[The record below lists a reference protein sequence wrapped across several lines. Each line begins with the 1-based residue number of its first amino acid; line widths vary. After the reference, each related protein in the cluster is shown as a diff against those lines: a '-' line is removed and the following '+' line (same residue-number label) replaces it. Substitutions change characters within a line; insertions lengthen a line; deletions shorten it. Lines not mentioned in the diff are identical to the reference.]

1 MNGLLRIALKLLLN
15 DRGKFATLVLGI
27 TFSAFLMIQMTS
39 MFSGIL
45 YQSAANIINIGAKM
59 WVMDPA
65 VDTPQNSIPMPDYVL
80 DAVRSIPGVKFAVP
94 LYIGSGL
101 VRLDNGTYQAATII
115 GLDDATLFGRPGMVA
130 GHILDIYKNN
140 AFIMVKDANYAKLDD
155 PGIGTSFEIN
165 DHRAVVVGLARTA
178 VPGLFGLPT
187 LYTTYS
193 RATEDLPPTRYEISY
208 ILVEPKTRA
217 SIAPI
222 EAAVRGLGY
231 LALTSREF
239 IARNDR
245 FYEFKTGMGTNIMIM
260 TLISFLVGLSIAGET
275 FYMFILDNVE
285 HFGALKAIGAKSG
298 ELVQMIVFQALVV
311 GFLGFGFGVLLSSGM
326 IALAKF
332 NIPNYAA
339 MITYASMLL
348 AFVMVLV
355 ISVFSSY
362 IGIRKVTRIDPFDVF
377 RG

>member
-15 DRGKFATLVLGI
+15 DRGKFATLVIGI
-27 TFSAFLMIQMTS
+27 TFSAFLMTQMTS

-45 YQSAANIINIGAKM
+45 YQSAANIINVGAKM

-65 VDTPQNSIPMPDYVL
+65 VETPQNSIPMPAYVL

-94 LYIGSGL
+94 LYIGAGL
-101 VRLDNGTYQAATII
+101 VKLHDGTYQAATII
-115 GLDDATLFGRPGMVA
+115 GIDDASLFGRPRMIA

-140 AFIMVKDANYAKLDD
+140 AFIMVKDTNYAKLDD
-155 PGIGTSFEIN
+155 PKVGTTFEIN

-193 RATEDLPPTRYEISY
+193 RATQDLPPTRYEISY
-208 ILVEPKTRA
+208 ILVEPKGRA
-217 SIAPI
+217 DILPI
-222 EAAVRGLGY
+222 EAAVHRLGY
-231 LALTSREF
+231 LALTDQEF

-245 FYEFKTGMGTNIMIM
+245 FYEFKTGMGTNIMMM

-275 FYMFILDNVE
+275 FYMFILDNIE

-298 ELVQMIVFQALVV
+298 ELIQMIVFQALVV
-311 GFLGFGFGVLLSSGM
+311 GFLGFGFGVLLSAGL
-326 IALAKF
+326 IALAKLQ
-332 NIPNYAA
+332 IPNYAA
-339 MITYASMLL
+339 MVTYISLGL
-348 AFVMVLV
+348 ALVMVLI
-355 ISVFSSY
+355 ISMFSSY

>member
-1 MNGLLRIALKLLLN
+1 MNGLLRIALKLLVN

-27 TFSAFLMIQMTS
+27 TFSAFLMTQMTS
-39 MFSGIL
+39 MFAGIL
-45 YQSAANIINIGAKM
+45 YQSAANIINVGAKM

-65 VDTPQNSIPMPDYVL
+65 VETPQTSIPMPDYIL
-80 DAVRSIPGVKFAVP
+80 DAVRSIPGVRFAVP

-101 VRLDNGTYQAATII
+101 VKLDDGTYQAATII
-115 GLDDATLFGRPGMVA
+115 GLDDATLFGRPTMIA

-155 PGIGTSFEIN
+155 PRVGTSFEIN
-165 DHRAVVVGLARTA
+165 DHRAVVVGLAHTA
-178 VPGLFGLPT
+178 IPGLFGLPT
-187 LYTTYS
+187 LYTTYT

-208 ILVEPKTRA
+208 ILVEPKGRA
-217 SIAPI
+217 DILPI
-222 EAAVRGLGY
+222 EAAVRRLGY
-231 LALTSREF
+231 LALTDREF

-245 FYEFKTGMGTNIMIM
+245 FYEFKTGMGTNILMM

-311 GFLGFGFGVLLSSGM
+311 GFLGFGFGVLLSSVM
-326 IALAKF
+326 IGIAKMQ
-332 NIPNYAA
+332 IPNYAA
-339 MITYASMLL
+339 MVTYLSMLL
-348 AFVMVLV
+348 ALVMVLI